1 MTQIFHYACEK
12 SEAWRCLICSK
23 SSDERQREREMRDKK
38 GRRENRERKAAEG
51 EPEFSDSEFQ
61 DLFG

>member
-1 MTQIFHYACEK
+1 
-12 SEAWRCLICSK
+12 
-23 SSDERQREREMRDKK
+23 MRDKK